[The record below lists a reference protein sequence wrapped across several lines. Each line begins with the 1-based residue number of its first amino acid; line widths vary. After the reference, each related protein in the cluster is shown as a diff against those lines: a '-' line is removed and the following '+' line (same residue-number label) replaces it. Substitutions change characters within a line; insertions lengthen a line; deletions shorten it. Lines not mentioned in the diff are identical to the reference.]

1 MRWKQGKSKYF
12 SRLEQHTL
20 RRGPAPASTGHW
32 QCAAERM
39 RTRTRTRPPGVT
51 AVLPGPR
58 HSDHPQTGHGALHSL
73 SWSQF
78 QRL

>member
-1 MRWKQGKSKYF
+1 MRWKQGNGKYF
-12 SRLEQHTL
+12 SRLEQHPL
-20 RRGPAPASTGHW
+20 HRGPALASTGHW

-39 RTRTRTRPPGVT
+39 RTRTRSPGVT

-58 HSDHPQTGHGALHSL
+58 HNDHPQTGHRALHSL
-73 SWSQF
+73 SWSQL